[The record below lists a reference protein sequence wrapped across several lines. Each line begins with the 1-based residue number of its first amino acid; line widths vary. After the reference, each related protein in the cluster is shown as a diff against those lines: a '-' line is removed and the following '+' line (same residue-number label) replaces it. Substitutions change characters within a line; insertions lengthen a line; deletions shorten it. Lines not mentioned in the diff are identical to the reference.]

1 MYVLYE
7 AQVTSLVCGR
17 KNRHSQSSAALQI
30 SRSCRPPKAV
40 HRQPHSPR
48 WIRAPIHELGAL
60 GRNKELAHEFNR
72 SCAGN
77 AGISCDKAHHPG
89 IFQLPY
95 TFSSAVL
102 LMRAAYLPI
111 RCSRRPYLLCR
122 GFPLLWRFFW
132 RCIRERDAKTQSNS
146 RSLVLMSADTR
157 PRFLAQC
164 YITLSAVS
172 FPVSSLKTP
181 CI

>member
-1 MYVLYE
+1 MRHRSPASCAAGRTATPSPL
-7 AQVTSLVCGR
+7 QPSRLVGLVAHQRQCTGSPIALAGFVHR
-17 KNRHSQSSAALQI
+17 YTSSALSDATRNLLTNSIDRVPGTQESPATRHI
-30 SRSCRPPKAV
+30 SQVFFSYLT
-40 HRQPHSPR
+40 Q
-48 WIRAPIHELGAL
+48 
-60 GRNKELAHEFNR
+60 
-72 SCAGN
+72 
-77 AGISCDKAHHPG
+77 
-89 IFQLPY
+89 
-95 TFSSAVL
+95 FSSAVL